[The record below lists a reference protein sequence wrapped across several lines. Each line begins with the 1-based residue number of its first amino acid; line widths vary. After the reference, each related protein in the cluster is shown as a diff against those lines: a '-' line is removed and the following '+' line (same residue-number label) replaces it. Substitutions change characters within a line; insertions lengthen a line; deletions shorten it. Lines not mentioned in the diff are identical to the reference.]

1 VIANFVLL
9 LVLCLICAIAASL
22 VYENNTSS
30 LFFEVPDAESATMEG
45 FIMFWTTLV
54 IYQNI
59 IPISL
64 YISVQIV
71 KTAAVS
77 VLLLLSL
84 LNDILNSIWN

>member
-1 VIANFVLL
+1 MVRSF
-9 LVLCLICAIAASL
+9 
-22 VYENNTSS
+22 TR
-30 LFFEVPDAESATMEG
+30 
-45 FIMFWTTLV
+45 TTLV

-77 VLLLLSL
+77 PSLSSAMHGNL
-84 LNDILNSIWN
+84 I